1 VSRSRPD
8 RNSITPCQQCDSP
21 PLWKRAD
28 QGAQS
33 KRRCRMGD
41 LLNTQESLI
50 YLAHQ
55 TGGAS
60 QWVDLEVRS

>member
-1 VSRSRPD
+1 
-8 RNSITPCQQCDSP
+8 
-21 PLWKRAD
+21 
-28 QGAQS
+28 
-33 KRRCRMGD
+33 MGD